1 MRLSTG
7 RSLAVAV
14 GTTIVAV
21 AVMYVAS
28 TWGVAAWSQSQ
39 TPQDT
44 GVGAMPIT
52 VENAPPSV
60 GTTAQYGPVGTVS
73 MVFAGTDVE
82 SGLVGKVD
90 EPWLVI
96 AAHTGGYRALDAP
109 GLPAAQAG
117 AVAINADGDRLAWA
131 GDAGLV
137 VYDTTTDEARTLP
150 VDGASRVGAFSPD
163 GSMLTAYA
171 DGLAVVDLESG
182 DVVAEESVPD
192 PDAVRYAAW
201 RADSS
206 AVDYVSGSDLVS
218 VPADGGDPTTQPSPV
233 DEGVPL
239 AWAPSGEQLV
249 ALQEDV
255 DGVLSLVAAPVTGSG
270 GLGEASQVDTT
281 GVSLQGLL
289 GFSGDRTVA
298 VRALLSESGGL
309 ERVLDIQLDGGPPA
323 DVTTLP
329 SEGENWASSS
339 TLAVSD
345 EALRSGSTEY
355 GSQVWPW
362 SYTARLVAC
371 TLVGLFGLGLWLTRR
386 RRTRRRLARR
396 LARR

>member
-137 VYDTTTDEARTLP
+137 VYDTTTDEARTFP

-239 AWAPSGEQLV
+239 AWAPLRPRAAAVSARRARSTPPVCRSRTCWASAATGRWPSGP
-249 ALQEDV
+249 
-255 DGVLSLVAAPVTGSG
+255 SCPSRAASSG
-270 GLGEASQVDTT
+270 CST
-281 GVSLQGLL
+281 
-289 GFSGDRTVA
+289 
-298 VRALLSESGGL
+298 
-309 ERVLDIQLDGGPPA
+309 
-323 DVTTLP
+323 
-329 SEGENWASSS
+329 SSS
-339 TLAVSD
+339 TA
-345 EALRSGSTEY
+345 
-355 GSQVWPW
+355 
-362 SYTARLVAC
+362 ARPP
-371 TLVGLFGLGLWLTRR
+371 T
-386 RRTRRRLARR
+386 
-396 LARR
+396 